1 VIEAMAGERAI
12 RPATSADAPA
22 VAIIWHRGW
31 RDGHIGH
38 VSDELVRARTEA
50 SFRLRASQRVAD
62 TTVATVDGAVAGFIM
77 VIRDEVEQVYV
88 AAAHRGTGVA
98 AALLAKAEE
107 IVAGNG
113 HESAWLAVVAGN
125 ARARRFYERNGW
137 IDSGLMEYPAAT
149 GGGSVVVPAHR
160 YDKRITRAASGAPR

>member
-1 VIEAMAGERAI
+1 MAI

-38 VSDELVRARTEA
+38 VSDELVSARTEA
-50 SFRLRASQRVAD
+50 SFRLRASQRVPD

-77 VIRDEVEQVYV
+77 VVGDEVEQVYV
-88 AAAHRGTGVA
+88 APAHRGTGVA
-98 AALLAKAEE
+98 ATLLAKAEE

-125 ARARRFYERNGW
+125 ARARSFYERNGW
-137 IDSGLMEYPAAT
+137 IDRGLIEYPAAT
-149 GGGSVVVPAHR
+149 GGASVVVPAHR
-160 YDKRITRAASGAPR
+160 YDKPVTGSANRPAR

>member
-1 VIEAMAGERAI
+1 M

-31 RDGHIGH
+31 REGHEGR
-38 VSDELVRARTEA
+38 VSDELVSARTEA
-50 SFRLRASQRVAD
+50 SFRLRASQRVSD

-77 VIRDEVEQVYV
+77 VVGDEVEQVYV
-88 AAAHRGTGVA
+88 ASAHRGTGMA
-98 AALLAKAEE
+98 AALLVKAEE
-107 IVAGNG
+107 IVAGDG

-137 IDSGLMEYPAAT
+137 IEGGLIEYPAAT
-149 GGGSVVVPAHR
+149 GGGSVVVSAHR
-160 YDKRITRAASGAPR
+160 YDKRVSGSASCSPR